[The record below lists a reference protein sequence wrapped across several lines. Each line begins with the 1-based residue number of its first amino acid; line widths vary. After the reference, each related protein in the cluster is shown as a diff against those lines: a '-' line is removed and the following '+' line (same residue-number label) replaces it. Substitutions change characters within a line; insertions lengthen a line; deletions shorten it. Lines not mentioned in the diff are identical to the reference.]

1 MKIRLDY
8 VSNSSS
14 SSFVICGALFTMKD
28 IPEKLIKKAKQSAN
42 ADADDEEI
50 EYDTWYLCE
59 AIESEGLEVQIAS
72 DDYGNDGEES
82 DICIGLDPD
91 LMKNN
96 ETLLDFKN
104 RVIKKL
110 NAAGFTNVSVDD
122 IEFISGG
129 SDASGM
135 TFFGSCG

>member
-28 IPEKLIKKAKQSAN
+28 IPEKLIKKAKQSA
-42 ADADDEEI
+42 DDEEI
-50 EYDTWYLCE
+50 EYDTWYLSE
-59 AIESEGLEVQIAS
+59 AIQSKGLDVQIAC
-72 DDYGNDGEES
+72 DDYGVEGEGS
-82 DICIGLDPD
+82 DICVGLDPN